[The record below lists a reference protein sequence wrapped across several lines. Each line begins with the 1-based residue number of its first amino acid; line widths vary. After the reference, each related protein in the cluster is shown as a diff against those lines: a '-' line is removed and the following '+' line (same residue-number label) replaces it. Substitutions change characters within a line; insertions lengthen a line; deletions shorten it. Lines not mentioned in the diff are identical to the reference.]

1 MRKIRFS
8 LTFAILASL
17 SCLLVF
23 TWLLLSLIS
32 FKTSEK
38 DLLAQKSEEGRVLLS
53 VFLHLLPERIDSP
66 HDLVAARRFADS
78 LATEKSFRG
87 LLVLD
92 RNGREVFRVADAS
105 GPDKRLVGVLNSGV
119 ESAALSG
126 NGLVLARYAPIL
138 DGDEL
143 MGAARLS
150 LSLAPEYARLA
161 RSRTIFLMY
170 FLLDF
175 LLLLV
180 FGSYLLSRCIV
191 LPIRRLLTATAR
203 IADGDLSHRVP
214 VPGGSEIADLAESF
228 NRMLDAL
235 CQKRNEV
242 DEHIR
247 SLERMN
253 KELKTARQETIRSEK
268 MASLGL
274 LAAGTAHEIGT
285 PLAAIMGYAGILRDE
300 LRDDPEKADYLT
312 RVEQEAGRIDRII
325 RGLLDYSRPQRG
337 DGEDVDIRAV
347 LRSTID
353 MLDGQGVFKNIAVS
367 LSAGDGLPLVHA
379 DYQELQQVFTNLFIN
394 ARDAMPD
401 GGTLSVR
408 VRVSDGSQVQRP
420 PSEGG
425 VVRGRRK
432 DDFQGAFRASFD
444 RRWSSPHLR
453 IEVNDTGTGISQD
466 NFERIFDPFFTTK
479 EPGKGTG
486 LGLAVTA
493 RIIDSLGGR
502 ITVASSAAEGTTF
515 VVWLLIAPER

>member
-1 MRKIRFS
+1 MRKFRFS

-32 FKTSEK
+32 FKISEK

-53 VFLHLLPERIDSP
+53 VFLRLLPEQVDAS
-66 HDLVAARRFADS
+66 HDLVAARRFADH
-78 LATEKSFRG
+78 LATEQFFRG

-92 RNGREVFRVADAS
+92 REGREVFRVADAS
-105 GPDKRLVGVLNSGV
+105 GPDKRLLRVLESGV
-119 ESAALSG
+119 ESASLSG
-126 NGLVLARYAPIL
+126 NGLVLSRYAPIL
-138 DGDEL
+138 DGDEVG
-143 MGAARLS
+143 GAARLS
-150 LSLAPEYARLA
+150 LSLAPEYARLS
-161 RSRTIFLMY
+161 RSRSIFLMY

-191 LPIRRLLTATAR
+191 LPIRRLLAATGR

-253 KELKTARQETIRSEK
+253 KELKTAREEAIRSEK

-300 LRDDPEKADYLT
+300 LHDDPEKADFLA

-337 DGEDVDIRAV
+337 DGEDVDIREV

-367 LSAGDGLPLVHA
+367 LTAGEGLPLVHA
-379 DYQELQQVFTNLFIN
+379 DHQELQQVFTNLFIN

-401 GGTLSVR
+401 GGTLFVR
-408 VRVSDGSQVQRP
+408 VCVSDGFPLQTP
-420 PSEGG
+420 PQKGA

-444 RRWSSPHLR
+444 RRRPIRHLR
-453 IEVNDTGTGISQD
+453 IEVNDTGAGISRE
-466 NFERIFDPFFTTK
+466 NLERIFDPFFTTK

-493 RIIDSLGGR
+493 RIVDSLGGR
-502 ITVASSAAEGTTF
+502 ITVASGAGEGATF
-515 VVWLLIAPER
+515 TVWLPIDSER